1 MLYKTYANNVQIFGD
16 DACYPEWID
25 FIQSQGI
32 AVDDEN
38 HYEGDITDFMAAVDV
53 IESILKRLHKER
65 EELRDTMP
73 DTTKKCLFDLSY
85 IPNEVDAQEENKKLK
100 PKYYLSFLDLLM
112 QATEQAYCFFPY
124 HFYMACNGVLEPDK
138 PFARPGHLKCWKL
151 KDGMKIH
158 VRAAKED
165 RQVNIIIGKCL
176 FVYHSLTPNTKI
188 LRADAEKHIRT
199 RAKFFAPM
207 PSPIGVISPLHILYF
222 GLASIF
228 FKGERK

>member
-25 FIQSQGI
+25 FIQSQEI

-38 HYEGDITDFMAAVDV
+38 HYDGDITDFMAAVDV

-65 EELRDTMP
+65 EELRAQMP
-73 DTTKKCLFDLSY
+73 NTTKKCLFDLSY
-85 IPNEVDAQEENKKLK
+85 IPNKVEAQEENEKLK
-100 PKYYLSFLDLLM
+100 PKYYLSLLDLLM

-124 HFYMACNGVLEPDK
+124 HFYMACNGLLEPDK

-158 VRAAKED
+158 VRAAKEE
-165 RQVNIIIGKCL
+165 RQLSIIIGKCL
-176 FVYHSLTPNTKI
+176 FVYHSLTPKAEI
-188 LRADAEKHIRT
+188 LRANVKCTFALKQN
-199 RAKFFAPM
+199 FF
-207 PSPIGVISPLHILYF
+207 PLCPLP
-222 GLASIF
+222 
-228 FKGERK
+228 